1 MKMGV
6 SATQF
11 NTVKNKRE
19 TEKIGVYNG
28 AQDYR
33 WNKYV
38 RPVFEKFNFNLGIQ
52 ARLDDFQ
59 FSELRTYIREHFS
72 NFSYQEIAEAFS
84 LYTAHKLEYKES
96 PYGKIAPLFVGNVL
110 NSFKK
115 YQMSLIHD
123 YNMKLKDAEKPQK
136 EATEQEKKQIRY
148 EYITECF
155 LKPYNALKRGGNFSV
170 DEHICIDLFK
180 KFYKAGVITLNQQ
193 QLKYWREQAE
203 NYYENMPMPE
213 DREERKKVKNLKE
226 LVARAKVEGLEQSQD
241 FIKTKAT
248 VLCFKHWIKEKAKQN
263 FNMEEFLNTIE
274 L

>member
-1 MKMGV
+1 M
-6 SATQF
+6 TQF

-38 RPVFEKFNFNLGIQ
+38 RPVFEKFGFELGLPT
-52 ARLDDFQ
+52 ALDDFQ
-59 FSELRTYIREHFS
+59 FSVIREYVREHFS
-72 NFSYQEIAEAFS
+72 NLSFQEMREAFS
-84 LYTAHKLEYKES
+84 LYVAQKLEYKES
-96 PYGKIAPLFVGNVL
+96 PYGKISPIFVGNVL

-115 YQMSLIHD
+115 YQMGLVHD
-123 YNMKLKDAEKPQK
+123 YNMKLKNAEKPQK

-155 LKPYNALKRGGNFSV
+155 LKPYNALKEGGSFSV
-170 DEHICIDLFK
+170 DDHICIDLFK
-180 KFYKAGVITLNQQ
+180 KFYKAGAITLNEV

-213 DREERKKVKNLKE
+213 DRDKRKKVKALKD
-226 LVARAKVEGLEQSQD
+226 LVAKAKLEGMQQSQD

-248 VLCFKHWIKEKAKQN
+248 VLCFKHWVKEKAEQN